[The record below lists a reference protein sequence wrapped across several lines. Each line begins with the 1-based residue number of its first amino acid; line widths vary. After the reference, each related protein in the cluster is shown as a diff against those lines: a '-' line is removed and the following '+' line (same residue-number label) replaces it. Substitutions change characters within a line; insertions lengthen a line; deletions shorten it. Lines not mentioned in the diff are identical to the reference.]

1 MQEESRELESADINS
16 EQDKNA
22 QCDDGMKFSLKD
34 GITIYEGKIATII
47 VSSISTLMFSLVMYY
62 FRQDISDNLTYIVT
76 TFIYCLAGVTTA
88 EKALST
94 FKNWKSSKK

>member
-1 MQEESRELESADINS
+1 MQEDNKELESS
-16 EQDKNA
+16 EALAEEDKETR
-22 QCDDGMKFSLKD
+22 CDDGMKFSLKD
-34 GITIYEGKIATII
+34 GITIYESKNATII
-47 VSSISTLMFSLVMYY
+47 ISSIVTLIFSLVMYY
-62 FRQDISDNLTYIVT
+62 FRQDISDNLTYIVA

>member
-34 GITIYEGKIATII
+34 GLLQ
-47 VSSISTLMFSLVMYY
+47 V
-62 FRQDISDNLTYIVT
+62 RR
-76 TFIYCLAGVTTA
+76 
-88 EKALST
+88 
-94 FKNWKSSKK
+94 

>member
-34 GITIYEGKIATII
+34 GITIYEGNIATII
-47 VSSISTLMFSLVMYY
+47 VSSIITLMFSLVMYY

-76 TFIYCLAGVTTA
+76 TFIY
-88 EKALST
+88 
-94 FKNWKSSKK
+94 

>member
-34 GITIYEGKIATII
+34 GSTIYEGKMATII
-47 VSSISTLMFSLVMYY
+47 VSSIITLMFSLVMYY